1 MPSVILVDDEYAA
14 RSGMARLLG
23 AHKDI
28 QILGEAEDVPRALQ
42 LLERAT
48 PDAVF
53 LDVEIPPGNG
63 FDLVQALPSHTR
75 VIFVTAH
82 THHAPLAFEVA
93 ALDYLLKPVRPQRLA
108 QTLDR
113 LRRALQPSSTDT
125 PPTEPGL
132 PPGVR
137 DHISLSSGGKTTIL
151 PLDRIIALCADGDFT
166 RFHLDQSPSLLMS
179 YSIGRY
185 ETMLPDPPFARI
197 GRSLIVN
204 LNRIEAMV
212 SISRD
217 ETQLKLYGVSE
228 PFRLGRSATAK
239 LKSLVIS

>member
-28 QILGEAEDVPRALQ
+28 QILGEAEDVPRALR
-42 LLERAT
+42 LLELET

-53 LDVEIPPGNG
+53 LDVELPPGNG
-63 FDLVQALPSHTR
+63 FDLIQALPSHTR

-113 LRRALQPSSTDT
+113 LRRSLQPASTDT
-125 PPTEPGL
+125 DSGVPL
-132 PPGVR
+132 GVR
-137 DHISLSSGGKTTIL
+137 DHVSLSSGGKTTIL